1 MDTALWI
8 VQGLLAVLFGYS
20 GMLKSTQSKER
31 MIETGQTG
39 VAPLPLPA
47 IRAVAA
53 LELLAVVGLI
63 VPWLTG
69 IAPIL
74 TPLAA
79 VGLAVIMVGAAI
91 SHWSLREYKQALGVN
106 AVTLLA
112 CMFVALGRFGA
123 W

>member
-1 MDTALWI
+1 
-8 VQGLLAVLFGYS
+8 
-20 GMLKSTQSKER
+20 
-31 MIETGQTG
+31 
-39 VAPLPLPA
+39 
-47 IRAVAA
+47 
-53 LELLAVVGLI
+53 
-63 VPWLTG
+63 
-69 IAPIL
+69 
-74 TPLAA
+74 